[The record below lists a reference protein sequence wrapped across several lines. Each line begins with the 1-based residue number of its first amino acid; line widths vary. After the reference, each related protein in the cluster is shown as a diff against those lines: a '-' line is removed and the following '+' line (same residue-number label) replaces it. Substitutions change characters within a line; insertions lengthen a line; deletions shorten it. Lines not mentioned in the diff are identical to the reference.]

1 LLKNSGSFEKAR
13 VKMFE
18 LVDNSW
24 KEVEKYLPD
33 NVYRVYLKELAEYGI
48 KRNK

>member
-1 LLKNSGSFEKAR
+1 
-13 VKMFE
+13 MFE

-24 KEVEKYLPD
+24 KEVENSLPN
-33 NVYRVYLKELAEYGI
+33 NVYRHYLKELAEYGI